1 MFVVFAF
8 NGYSYV
14 DAGSSCDDQLSSDF
28 DNNGTNFT
36 KNDYMAAMIGEQPSG
51 DITILA
57 PEYLQE

>member
-1 MFVVFAF
+1 MITKDLIKISD
-8 NGYSYV
+8 NQ
-14 DAGSSCDDQLSSDF
+14 GSSCDDQLSSDF